1 MARRS
6 KTADSARLWRQEQA
20 PLPDSFGLVSPLV
33 AYMFA
38 ELRIGV
44 ALRHLPSDW
53 NVIHH
58 ETNVT
63 AFETEH
69 GREQL
74 RWPYNERCFEEVE
87 RTRALVRGEH
97 AGFNDLFVPVLDA
110 SGVCA
115 IVVAGPFLTQ
125 RPTSAD
131 IAERWVALTGSRPR
145 LSDPSFAQ
153 YVSATLATLT
163 LEGPLGAMFERLL
176 SCFAALSGGHGS
188 ARALAAEAKT
198 LQRRLAPARAA
209 ERMWE
214 AVHSMVDERTSRS
227 WGALDQ
233 AQSRWEAGL
242 GRAPG
247 PLAVGLLVD
256 RAQETDPIDG
266 LVRRDAFQR
275 AAATFARETGGLACG
290 RVGDHGVVLLSD
302 ETGSAMHVREHLSD
316 RVAGVQTIA
325 RRFGFR
331 LHLGIGQPQDEV
343 DLPKRYLVALAAA
356 ERALSQGVP
365 VIHGEPRPEHSAGH
379 VRRVRRQLTGSL
391 GDGQTLSARFEH
403 YTQTVLE
410 HCRYRLEPVHAK
422 LEAGLERLTEP
433 LLASGSL
440 DERSFDEMSSSLER
454 SAAEETTVT
463 ALVTR
468 YRQVVSDIEAAVATP
483 TLARHGRSMR
493 RALAFMREHAGEPLG
508 LTSVAR
514 VAGFAPDHFSKL
526 FKRTEGT
533 TFENYLLGLRIE
545 HAKQMLGSTSLHVE
559 GVSGLCGFKNR
570 IHFHRAFKQAVGVTP
585 VDYRRLRHR
594 ASGVQTVAES
604 KPRQRRGG

>member
-6 KTADSARLWRQEQA
+6 KTADPARLWRQEQA
-20 PLPDSFGLVSPLV
+20 PLPDSFGLVSPVV
-33 AYMFA
+33 AHMFA

-58 ETNVT
+58 ETNVS

-74 RWPYNERCFEEVE
+74 RWPYNERCFEEVQ
-87 RTRALVRGEH
+87 RTRALVCGEH
-97 AGFNDLFVPVLDA
+97 AGFKDLFVPVLDA

-131 IAERWVALTGSRPR
+131 IAERWVALTRSRPK

-163 LEGPLGAMFERLL
+163 VEGSLRAVFERLL
-176 SCFAALSGGHGS
+176 SCFAALAGGHGS
-188 ARALAAEAKT
+188 ARALAEEAKT
-198 LQRRLAPARAA
+198 LSAKLAPARSA

-214 AVHSMVDERTSRS
+214 AVRSMVDERTARS

-242 GRAPG
+242 RRAPG
-247 PLAVGLLVD
+247 AVTVGLLVD
-256 RAQETDPIDG
+256 RAQETDALDG

-275 AAATFARETGGLACG
+275 AAATFARQTGGLACG
-290 RVGDHGVVLLSD
+290 RVGDHGVVFLSD
-302 ETGSAMHVREHLSD
+302 GTGVSNLA
-316 RVAGVQTIA
+316 AGAQTLA
-325 RRFGFR
+325 RRFGFN
-331 LHLGIGQPQDEV
+331 LHLGIGQPKDAEH
-343 DLPKRYLVALAAA
+343 LPQRYLVALAAA
-356 ERALSQGVP
+356 ERALSQGVSL
-365 VIHGEPRPEHSAGH
+365 IHGEPRPEHSAGH
-379 VRRVRRQLTGSL
+379 VRRLRQHLTESL

-410 HCRYRLEPVHAK
+410 HCRYRLEPVYAK

-440 DERSFDEMSSSLER
+440 DEKSFDEMSSSLER
-454 SAAEETTVT
+454 SAAEDTTVT
-463 ALVTR
+463 ALVSR
-468 YRQVVSDIEAAVATP
+468 YRQVISDIEAAVATP

-493 RALAFMREHAGEPLG
+493 RALAFMREHAGEPLS
-508 LTSVAR
+508 LASVAR

-545 HAKQMLGSTSLHVE
+545 HAKLMLGRTSLHVE
-559 GVSGLCGFKNR
+559 GVSGLCGFRNR

-585 VDYRRLRHR
+585 VQYRRQRHR
-594 ASGVQTVAES
+594 ASGV
-604 KPRQRRGG
+604 